1 MDISDLV
8 KVAKDIYWL
17 ASRDS
22 NPDGISGDTLAFFQR
37 FKKAYENKS
46 HEQLRKLISDSYTGN
61 LLEATNKEELIQR
74 FKERF
79 EDLPKNCGLNLTI
92 KILRLI
98 ESTNTLCR
106 AVVEFD
112 VKVTFCFFPI
122 KLLNAGDVYL
132 ELRPEPPFEVFKILK
147 MDEIKE

>member
-8 KVAKDIYWL
+8 KVSKDIYWL
-17 ASRDS
+17 TNRGS
-22 NPDGISGDTLAFFQR
+22 NPDGISGDILVFFQR

-46 HEQLRKLISDSYTGN
+46 SEQIRKLISDSYSGN
-61 LLEATNKEELIQR
+61 LLEATNK
-74 FKERF
+74 
-79 EDLPKNCGLNLTI
+79 DLPQQCGLNLTI
-92 KILRLI
+92 KILRVI
-98 ESTNTLCR
+98 ESTNSLCR

-132 ELRPEPPFEVFKILK
+132 ELRPEPPFEMFKILK
-147 MDEIKE
+147 MNEIKE

>member
-8 KVAKDIYWL
+8 KVSKDIYWL
-17 ASRDS
+17 VNRGS
-22 NPDGISGDTLAFFQR
+22 NPDGISGDTLVFFQR

-46 HEQLRKLISDSYTGN
+46 SEQIRKIISDSYSGN
-61 LLEATNKEELIQR
+61 LLEATNKEELIQIFKDR
-74 FKERF
+74 F
-79 EDLPKNCGLNLTI
+79 DNLPQQCGLNLTI
-92 KILRLI
+92 KILRVI
-98 ESTNTLCR
+98 ESTNSLCR

-132 ELRPEPPFEVFKILK
+132 ELRPDPPFEMFKILK
-147 MDEIKE
+147 MNEIKE